1 MVVGAITQI
10 YNPEVNLPIVLL
22 VFLIGIFVSVRFYKI
37 ACSILKNDFMEAL
50 LILFVMLGIV
60 AVGYDIWLHTDA
72 GKRWIDS
79 L

>member
-1 MVVGAITQI
+1 
-10 YNPEVNLPIVLL
+10 
-22 VFLIGIFVSVRFYKI
+22 
-37 ACSILKNDFMEAL
+37 MEAL